1 MFLKFKNIFYIVLT
15 LSIVFNSLLVNS
27 SQLRKAKI
35 IHRNNN
41 ANNIK
46 TTNEDFSSSSGSE
59 SSGDINP
66 YISQYTSER
75 ETLVNQENQIKLGS
89 NTPFNSKEQ
98 QANIIFSNILQNEE
112 LSFSNTDP
120 SAVNFFLE
128 KQIIE
133 NESTV
138 FKIIQNMPKGSAL
151 HVHQDSSATYDY
163 LILVGSYLPN
173 CYIYIVNDPNDPNI
187 NNNGTFHFYESQ
199 PSDNNWKL
207 LSKIRES
214 VTNVE
219 EFDQQL
225 LDSLTLIGE
234 DYGDYITLW
243 RKFDGIFGRVS
254 GLVTY
259 LPIATGYMEH
269 LFEQMIEDGVQHIEV
284 RKCFGD
290 FYDIDGKIYDD
301 YWFVENME
309 QLVLSTRQKYNMSEF
324 GFKII
329 GCNGRHSNQTV
340 VYDAMVMSLELRNKY
355 PSTFVGYDL
364 VGPEDEGYPLI
375 YFIDQFAQ
383 IKKLGYQYQ
392 YPLDYFFHAG
402 ETILYNNTNLYDAI
416 LLDTKRIGHG
426 IQLPQHPLLMDLVLK
441 NDIAIEICP
450 ISNQIL
456 QYVSDMRAHPGLDL
470 LNRGLPVTISPDDP
484 AIFNYGGLSYD
495 FFEVTYSWGLN
506 LQQLKQLA
514 INSINHSNT
523 FNQSEYDLLYN
534 AWEVKWFNFIDYII
548 NTYPNI

>member
-1 MFLKFKNIFYIVLT
+1 MFLKLKNIFFMVVI
-15 LSIVFNSLLVNS
+15 LSIVFNGLLVNS
-27 SQLRKAKI
+27 TSLRRGKN
-35 IHRNNN
+35 IHDSNNN
-41 ANNIK
+41 KSNIK
-46 TTNEDFSSSSGSE
+46 INNNNKDVLSGSGSSSS
-59 SSGDINP
+59 DINP
-66 YISQYTSER
+66 YISQYNSER

-98 QANIIFSNILQNEE
+98 QANTIFSNILQNEE
-112 LSFSNTDP
+112 LSFSNNDP

-133 NESTV
+133 NESTI

-163 LILVGSYLPN
+163 LISVGSYLPN
-173 CYIYIVNDPNDPNI
+173 CYIYLTNDVNDA
-187 NNNGTFHFYESQ
+187 NNGTFHFYENQ
-199 PSDNNWKL
+199 PTEGNWKL
-207 LSKIRES
+207 LSSLRES
-214 VTNVE
+214 VSNVE
-219 EFDQQL
+219 AFDQQL

-234 DYGDYITLW
+234 DYGDYINLW

-259 LPIATGYMEH
+259 LPITTGYMEH
-269 LFEQMIEDGVQHIEV
+269 LFQQMIQDGVQHIEV
-284 RKCFGD
+284 RKCFGN
-290 FYDIDGKIYDD
+290 FYDLSGKIYDD
-301 YWFVENME
+301 YWFIETME
-309 QLVLSTRQKYNMSEF
+309 QLVLTTREKYAMNEF

-329 GCNGRHSNQTV
+329 GCNGRHSNQSV
-340 VYDAMVMSLELRNKY
+340 VYDAMLMSLDMRNKY

-364 VGPEDEGYPLI
+364 VGPEDEGYPLL
-375 YFIDQFAQ
+375 YFIDQFAE

-392 YPLDYFFHAG
+392 YPLDYYFHAG

-416 LLDTKRIGHG
+416 LLNTKRIGHG
-426 IQLPQHPLLMDLVLK
+426 IQLPKHPLLMDLVLK
-441 NDIAIEICP
+441 NDIGIEICP

-484 AIFNYGGLSYD
+484 AIFNYGGLSFD

-523 FNQSEYDLLYN
+523 FNQSEYNLLYN

-548 NTYPNI
+548 NTYSNI